1 MPQDMTIAKNLR
13 RIMIDKGIN
22 QVDLAR
28 AMGINQA
35 TLSCWMNGT
44 RIPRLP
50 NIDALAEHL
59 GVTRE
64 DIVGKELK
72 EPSLPYYLNEETAKI
87 AQEAYDN
94 PELRLLFDASRNAK
108 PEDIR
113 FAIEMLE
120 KFKRGNPDG

>member
-1 MPQDMTIAKNLR
+1 MPQDMTVAKNLR
-13 RIMIDKGIN
+13 RIMIDKGIS
-22 QVDLAR
+22 QEELSR
-28 AMGINQA
+28 RSGIPQG
-35 TLSCWMNGT
+35 TLSMWMNGK
-44 RIPRLP
+44 RIPRMP

-72 EPSLPYYLNEETAKI
+72 EPTLPYYLNEETAKI